1 MKAIII
7 TLRMRFAPDRYLKF
21 TELYQRKHGSVPHGL
36 TLRVE
41 ANSQTRQSFAARV
54 G

>member
-7 TLRMRFAPDRYLKF
+7 ALRIRFAPDRYLTF
-21 TELYQRKHGSVPHGL
+21 TELYQRKHGSVPHCV
-36 TLRVE
+36 TLCVE
-41 ANSQTRQSFAARV
+41 ASSQTGQRFAARV